1 MITYWRVVKFFVI
14 YILYIITMIF
24 LSPFLD
30 ISEQISIVLFP
41 KFISTNIDADAD
53 VFLSFWSIVV
63 FYDFM
68 LKLLEKYIDI
78 PDIPMTTYSTA
89 YNSLRKNPRNIYKY
103 PIKILTASTQDTEEK
118 GPQQSDSKC
127 IIVRKP

>member
-1 MITYWRVVKFFVI
+1 
-14 YILYIITMIF
+14 MIF

>member
-14 YILYIITMIF
+14 SFSCVITMLF
-24 LSPFLD
+24 LSPFFD
-30 ISEQISIVLFP
+30 QSGEVVIFP

-53 VFLSFWSIVV
+53 VFLAFWLIVV

-68 LKLLEKYIDI
+68 LKLLENHIQI
-78 PDIPMTTYSTA
+78 PDVSMMTYPTP
-89 YNSLRKNPRNIYKY
+89 YNSLRNNPRYIYKY
-103 PIKILTASTQDTEEK
+103 PLKIITASRQDAKEK
-118 GPQQSDSKC
+118 DPQQSDSKY